1 MMLDWAWLARRRMD
15 ASGFG
20 AVCAVMLT
28 CALAGP
34 THAIFLSLLLAVG
47 SSHLRASK
55 LRALKYHASARSVH
69 PPVSRSLEAQA
80 VLVRLGGA
88 IHIIGLEGFVYEG
101 TMAKLL
107 RYILQALQLARG
119 EIRFLL
125 LDLAAVQ
132 GIDPSACALLGRAS
146 RVLHDRK
153 VTLVL
158 VETLPSLLPMLTSH
172 GVLPDPADAA
182 GSAAATSV
190 GAAHASKPN
199 LAPDTAPTNPQ
210 GPFPRAAS
218 YVAPTG
224 TDAAVPAIPA
234 LGSRLSSFNGRS
246 AMLNRGRV
254 RGLLLC
260 PLRPSSLLSGT
271 GLPTG
276 LPTAAARSGSGS
288 GCEVGGVKSGSGSG
302 SKSMRPRRRGC
313 GLLFDTLENALMW
326 AEDALLREEM
336 GNSPISPNSA
346 HPTTPGTAS
355 NDSSDVLQ
363 PSGRQFI
370 FRPYALAVQHGS
382 LGPPYAPSGIWNAQC
397 SWEALLP
404 FGSLTMLPPGSV
416 LTEQGVTNKEIFFT
430 PPTVDVPVE
439 LSVDVGHA
447 AGELRLLTACHGAA
461 YGLEGALLG
470 VPTLATARVLG
481 ATEPSSTAAADLL
494 ERRGGGSDGVQVLVI
509 GGFGLSKLRTAQP
522 ALLQHLL
529 GAAFTQQQDLT
540 AMLARRATLWR
551 SGGWAGAHTEPRV
564 APHPRE

>member
-1 MMLDWAWLARRRMD
+1 MLDWAWLARRRMD

-69 PPVSRSLEAQA
+69 PPVSRSLEAQLA
-80 VLVRLGGA
+80 LGRLGGA

-101 TMAKLL
+101 TMAKLI

-146 RVLHDRK
+146 RVLHDRR

-199 LAPDTAPTNPQ
+199 LAPDTAPPGSK

-224 TDAAVPAIPA
+224 PDAAVPAIPA

-246 AMLNRGRV
+246 AVLSRSSV

-288 GCEVGGVKSGSGSG
+288 
-302 SKSMRPRRRGC
+302 KSMRSRRRGC
-313 GLLFDTLENALMW
+313 GLLFDTLENALTW
-326 AEDALLREEM
+326 AEDALLRVEM
-336 GNSPISPNSA
+336 GNSPLSPDSA
-346 HPTTPGTAS
+346 RPATPGTAS
-355 NDSSDVLQ
+355 NDGSDGIQ
-363 PSGRQFI
+363 PTGRQSI
-370 FRPYALAVQHGS
+370 FRPYALDVQHGS

-404 FGSLTMLPPGSV
+404 FGSLSMLPPGSV

-430 PPTVDVPVE
+430 PPTVDVLTTAPVE

-447 AGELRLLTACHGAA
+447 AGELHLLTTCHGAA

-470 VPTLATARVLG
+470 VPALATARVLG

-494 ERRGGGSDGVQVLVI
+494 ERRGDGAGGLQVLVI

>member
-1 MMLDWAWLARRRMD
+1 MLDWAWLARRRMD

-20 AVCAVMLT
+20 AVSAVMLT

-69 PPVSRSLEAQA
+69 PPVSRSLEAQVA
-80 VLVRLGGA
+80 LGRLGGA

-146 RVLHDRK
+146 RVLHDRR

-190 GAAHASKPN
+190 GAAHASMPN
-199 LAPDTAPTNPQ
+199 FAPDTAPPGSK

-224 TDAAVPAIPA
+224 PDAAVPAIPA

-246 AMLNRGRV
+246 AVLSRSSV

-288 GCEVGGVKSGSGSG
+288 
-302 SKSMRPRRRGC
+302 KSMRSRRRGC
-313 GLLFDTLENALMW
+313 GLLFDTLENALTW
-326 AEDALLREEM
+326 AEDALLRVEM
-336 GNSPISPNSA
+336 GNSPLSPDSA
-346 HPTTPGTAS
+346 RPATPGTAS
-355 NDSSDVLQ
+355 NDGSDGIQ
-363 PSGRQFI
+363 PTGRQSI
-370 FRPYALAVQHGS
+370 FRPYALDVQHGS

-397 SWEALLP
+397 SWEDLLP
-404 FGSLTMLPPGSV
+404 YGSLSMLPPGSV

-439 LSVDVGHA
+439 SSVDVGHA
-447 AGELRLLTACHGAA
+447 AGELRLLTTCHGAA

-470 VPTLATARVLG
+470 VPALATARVLG
-481 ATEPSSTAAADLL
+481 ATEPSSTAAARYGATEPSSTATADLL
-494 ERRGGGSDGVQVLVI
+494 ERCGAGAGGLQVLVI
-509 GGFGLSKLRTAQP
+509 GGVGLSKLRTAQP